1 MIRKLKLLIK
11 MVLIYLSP
19 TYAMKTSNK
28 YWQNT
33 TKTHGSMDERQFDF
47 YYSQLKELINPKL
60 TDKILDYGGGNGE
73 IAYRFKK
80 EGYNIY
86 HCDISKIMVKNAIE
100 KFGLDSCECKDIE
113 GKYDIILMNNA
124 YFYVHPKLAEDLLRK
139 FYLLLN
145 ENGKVYITDTP
156 DFEKR
161 YLLSKNPLYL
171 IVTYCIPVYQPELAG
186 FFVKDSD
193 IRKLA
198 KRTGFIVKDK
208 LDSWANYRIHWILEK
223 LK

>member
-1 MIRKLKLLIK
+1 MIGKLKTLIK
-11 MVLIYLSP
+11 MALVYFSP
-19 TYAMKTSNK
+19 TYAMKASNK

-33 TKTHGSMDERQFDF
+33 TKTHGSMDEKEFDF
-47 YYSQLKELINPKL
+47 YYSQLKKIINPKL
-60 TDKILDYGGGNGE
+60 TDKLLDYGGGNGE

-113 GKYDIILMNNA
+113 GKYDIILMNGV
-124 YFYVHPKLAEDLLRK
+124 FLCIHPKLTENLLRK
-139 FYLLLN
+139 LYSLLN
-145 ENGKVYITDTP
+145 ENGKVYLTDNP

-161 YLLSKNPLYL
+161 HLISKNPLYL
-171 IVTYCIPVYQPELAG
+171 IVTYFFPVYSTEFIG

-208 LDSWANYRIHWILEK
+208 LDSWANYRSHWILEK

>member
-11 MVLIYLSP
+11 MALIYLSP

-33 TKTHGSMDERQFDF
+33 TKTHGSMDEEQFDF
-47 YYSQLKELINPKL
+47 YYSKLKELINPKL

-80 EGYNIY
+80 EEYNIY
-86 HCDISKIMVKNAIE
+86 HCDMSKIMVKNAME
-100 KFGLDSCECKDIE
+100 KFSLDSCECKDIE

-124 YFYVHPKLAEDLLRK
+124 YLCVHPKLAEDLLRK

-145 ENGKVYITDTP
+145 ENGKVYITDIP

-161 YLLSKNPLYL
+161 YLLSKNLLYL
-171 IVTYCIPVYQPELAG
+171 IVTYFIPVYDPEFAG

-198 KRTGFIVKDK
+198 KRTGFAVKDK
-208 LDSWANYRIHWILEK
+208 LDSWCNYRSHWILEK